1 MLTIIWLFIKSA
13 FSAAWSLFLKIL
25 PFIIKFWREIL
36 ICLLVVLW
44 QGEKASH
51 RATAHKFEVFK
62 ADIQKESDK
71 RKAEIKL
78 NSILAQKKTD
88 ANAKA
93 HQEALSSLNIDREK
107 LKKELKRDQN
117 DIMRLLA
124 TINRMRDTEETAG
137 LSTIPLSTDLLAEA
151 SPSNAIVTIAGT
163 CTETTLD
170 YNELMKA
177 WLDYCNIYGCKQL
190 ELGVIK

>member
-1 MLTIIWLFIKSA
+1 MLTMFWIFLKTA
-13 FSAAWSLFLKIL
+13 FSAVWSFFLKIL
-25 PFIIKFWREIL
+25 PFIIKFWREIG
-36 ICLLVVLW
+36 LVVLLLLW

-51 RATAHKFEVFK
+51 RATTHKFEVFK
-62 ADIQKESDK
+62 QDIQKESDK
-71 RKAEIKL
+71 RKSEIKL

-93 HQEALSSLNIDREK
+93 HQEALSSLNLDRDK

-137 LSTIPLSTDLLAEA
+137 LPAIPLSTNLLAEA
-151 SPSNAIVTIAGT
+151 SPSDAVVTLVGT

-177 WLDYCNIYGCKQL
+177 WLDYCNIYGCKKL

>member
-1 MLTIIWLFIKSA
+1 MFAIAWIFIKTA
-13 FSAAWSLFLKIL
+13 FSAAWSFFLKIL

-51 RATAHKFEVFK
+51 RATTREFEVFK
-62 ADIQKESDK
+62 QDIQKESDK

-137 LSTIPLSTDLLAEA
+137 LPTIPLSTDLLAEA
-151 SPSNAIVTIAGT
+151 SPSDAVVTLAGT